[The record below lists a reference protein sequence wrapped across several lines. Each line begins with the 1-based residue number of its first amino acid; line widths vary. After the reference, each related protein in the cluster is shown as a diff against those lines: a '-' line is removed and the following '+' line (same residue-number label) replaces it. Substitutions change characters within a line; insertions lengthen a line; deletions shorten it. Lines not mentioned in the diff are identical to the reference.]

1 MGVQISGA
9 ELVKH
14 MTYADKVYSATNSYY
29 KISEIIFDDNSKLS
43 FDEIKL
49 LVAPKDEIA

>member
-1 MGVQISGA
+1 MKISGA
-9 ELVKH
+9 ELVEH

-29 KISEIIFDDNSKLS
+29 KISEIIFDDNSELS